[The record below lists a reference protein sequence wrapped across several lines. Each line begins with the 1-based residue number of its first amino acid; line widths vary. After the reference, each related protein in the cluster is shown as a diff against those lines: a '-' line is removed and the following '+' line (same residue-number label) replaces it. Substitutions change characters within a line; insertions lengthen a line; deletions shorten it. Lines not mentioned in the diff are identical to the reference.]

1 MEVLGFGGV
10 LFNLTRTFATH
21 HEKNF
26 VPVFFKVSITLSL
39 EKKLCLEKTLE
50 KVMNFASKNCT
61 NLVVG
66 KADREMLR
74 ENRVEL
80 GKREY

>member
-1 MEVLGFGGV
+1 
-10 LFNLTRTFATH
+10 
-21 HEKNF
+21 
-26 VPVFFKVSITLSL
+26 
-39 EKKLCLEKTLE
+39 
-50 KVMNFASKNCT
+50 MNFASKNCT